1 MFSAS
6 EKTARSRLAVYG
18 KDGSVEHLFALIDL
32 CKMID
37 RHKKSIPRDPS
48 DQTVGEYQ

>member
-1 MFSAS
+1 MFLHP

-32 CKMID
+32 CKLID
-37 RHKKSIPRDPS
+37 RHKKSIPRNPS
-48 DQTVGEYQ
+48 DQTAGEYQ